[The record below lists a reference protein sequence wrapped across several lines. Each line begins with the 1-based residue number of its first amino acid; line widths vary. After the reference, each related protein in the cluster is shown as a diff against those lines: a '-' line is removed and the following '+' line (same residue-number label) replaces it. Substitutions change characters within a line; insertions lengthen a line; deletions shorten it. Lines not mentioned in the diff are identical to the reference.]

1 MTTKEKLMYEALKQ
15 ISHSTDCAR
24 FCSLIARKAL
34 EKMRDDIVEEV
45 VVKNEQ
51 AIEMFEQVWGKR
63 EWQKK

>member
-1 MTTKEKLMYEALKQ
+1 MTPKEKLMLDALKQ
-15 ISHSTDCAR
+15 ISRSTDCAR

-51 AIEMFEQVWGKR
+51 AIEIFNQVWGKK
-63 EWQKK
+63 ETK